1 MVFTSPFPSLDIP
14 KTNLLTYLFPEDQL
28 PQEDPL
34 WLDCKDDRINLSPKE
49 LVEWV
54 KRLSFGLER
63 IGVKRGDVVLICTP
77 NQIFVP
83 VAYLGIVGAGCIFS
97 GANPA
102 YTIPEL
108 VHQLNNTTAKVI
120 LAHPDH
126 LDHMPPPA
134 MAFPTGVPS
143 SAPPPKSST
152 LHYIEA
158 LKEVRFDDLDIV
170 HAGNRF
176 AWLGN
181 GYSQTELDNSAD
193 WAFYIRNRDDDAPLT
208 TGGRRKV
215 LSKSGTV
222 KSRDIVVFSGKRDE
236 AEVQKETARL

>member
-1 MVFTSPFPSLDIP
+1 MKRSSVKNIFKGLVLRV
-14 KTNLLTYLFPEDQL
+14 LLLLYGQ
-28 PQEDPL
+28 
-34 WLDCKDDRINLSPKE
+34 
-49 LVEWV
+49 
-54 KRLSFGLER
+54 
-63 IGVKRGDVVLICTP
+63 
-77 NQIFVP
+77 
-83 VAYLGIVGAGCIFS
+83 
-97 GANPA
+97 
-102 YTIPEL
+102 
-108 VHQLNNTTAKVI
+108 
-120 LAHPDH
+120 
-126 LDHMPPPA
+126 
-134 MAFPTGVPS
+134 
-143 SAPPPKSST
+143 
-152 LHYIEA
+152 A
-158 LKEVRFDDLDIV
+158 LVRFDDLDIV